1 MPPAHDRV
9 PVLPQGVLPWGALPQ
24 GVPRVCIVGPLPPP
38 AGGMANQCE
47 QLVRLLRGD
56 GVSVDVVCTNAPY
69 WPAWAGRLPV
79 LRAGVR
85 LLPYLWRLW
94 RAAGRAQVMHVLA
107 NSGWAWHLCAAP
119 ALWLAKLRGT
129 PVIVNYRG
137 GEADAF
143 FAQAPRHVLTAL
155 RQAALRVTP
164 SAFLQRVFAGHGL
177 EAQIIPNIID
187 LGRFIASPARDF
199 GDAPRLL
206 VARNLEPIYDIA
218 TAVRTF
224 ARVREH
230 FANARLTLAGAG
242 PELSRLRE
250 LVAGLGLTDAVEFTG
265 RIDNAAMPAL
275 YAQAD
280 CALNTSTVDNMP
292 ISVLEAFASGV
303 VLVSTAA
310 GGIPDIV
317 TDGVGGL
324 LAPVGDDAALAACV
338 CRVLRDPALAAR
350 LRASGL
356 EAAAAVG
363 WSNVRPRWLASY
375 RFAAAQGCR

>member
-1 MPPAHDRV
+1 MP
-9 PVLPQGVLPWGALPQ
+9 L
-24 GVPRVCIVGPLPPP
+24 VCIVGPMPPP
-38 AGGMANQCE
+38 PGGMANQCE
-47 QLVRLLRGD
+47 QLVRLLCGE
-56 GVSVDVVCTNAPY
+56 GVGVQLVRTNAPY
-69 WPAWAGRLPV
+69 WPRWCGRLPV

-85 LLPYLWRLW
+85 LLPYLWKLW
-94 RAAGRAQVMHVLA
+94 RAAGRVQVMHVLA

-143 FAQAPRHVLTAL
+143 FARAPRHVLRSL

-164 SAFLQRVFAGHGL
+164 SAFLQRVFARHGL
-177 EAQIIPNIID
+177 DAQVIPNIVD
-187 LGRFIASPARDF
+187 LARFTPVPVRDF
-199 GDAPRLL
+199 GDSPQLL
-206 VARNLEPIYDIA
+206 VARNLEPIYDIQ
-218 TAVRTF
+218 TAIRSF
-224 ARVREH
+224 ARVRMH
-230 FANARLTLAGAG
+230 FVGARLTIAGTG

-250 LVAGLGLTDAVEFTG
+250 VVASLGLTEAVDFAG

-280 CALNTSTVDNMP
+280 CALNTSRVDNMP

-317 TDGVGGL
+317 ADGVSGL
-324 LAPVGDDAALAACV
+324 LAPVGDDEALAASV
-338 CRVLRDPALAAR
+338 CRVLGDPVLAAR
-350 LRASGL
+350 LRESGR
-356 EAAAAVG
+356 AAAAAYAWSHVG
-363 WSNVRPRWLASY
+363 PLWLAAY
-375 RFAAAQGCR
+375 RQVAAGSRRR